1 VLETL
6 DKYIDERQ
14 APSGLLESIRAWATR
29 DPRFNKLLAVSLVAH
44 LIFYATLIK
53 LDLWNIQGA
62 IARGR
67 RQPTLVQLT
76 ELAPP
81 RDPVNLRSAPEP
93 LERADINRLHFD
105 PNDANDLQL
114 LNRSPRPS
122 NQRGAHGKLPSADQ
136 IERRVRAMRG
146 ASDRDSQGP
155 RKETPR
161 PPASSLLQASGIAQ
175 PEAPQ
180 VAQSSSP
187 QPVPAPPAASPKL
200 DASSAATGARD
211 QTSAGTH
218 RGESTQSTALALQAA
233 QGQYMA
239 YVRAK
244 IRKANERIM
253 PRDWIKDMLRDK
265 VSADFTVIIRSDG
278 NILST
283 RLVRS
288 TGFSV
293 LDDSARQAIFTA
305 SPYEGYPQDAGNS
318 LIFTVTVYFFTL

>member
-1 VLETL
+1 MLKTL
-6 DKYIDERQ
+6 DKYIDDRP
-14 APSGLLESIRAWATR
+14 APIGLLESVRARARR
-29 DPRFNKLLAVSLVAH
+29 DPRFNMLLALSLVAH
-44 LIFYATLIK
+44 IIFYTAVIK
-53 LDLWNIQGA
+53 LDLWNVDRA

-81 RDPVNLRSAPEP
+81 RDTVRLRSAPEP
-93 LERADINRLHFD
+93 LERADITRLHFD

-122 NQRGAHGKLPSADQ
+122 TQRGAHGKLPSADQ
-136 IERRVRAMRG
+136 IERRVKAMRG
-146 ASDRDSQGP
+146 GGSRDSQTP
-155 RKETPR
+155 PKENSR
-161 PPASSLLQASGIAQ
+161 PPASSLLQPGGVVQSD
-175 PEAPQ
+175 APP
-180 VAQSSSP
+180 VVQSITP
-187 QPVPAPPAASPKL
+187 QPVPVPPAASSKL
-200 DASSAATGARD
+200 DPNPAATGARD
-211 QTSAGTH
+211 QSSAGTL

-265 VSADFTVIIRSDG
+265 VSADFNVIIRRDG
-278 NILST
+278 HILST